1 MINTNNTNAIKAGT
15 IIATPEAKLGWAAS
29 KSQPIQYLG
38 KSGKIVYGNRAVSE
52 RDGKLYVKS
61 RAKVEVE
68 VVQVAEGK
76 YEVKL

>member
-1 MINTNNTNAIKAGT
+1 MHNFDNMKAGT
-15 IIATPEAKLGWAAS
+15 IIATTEAKLGWTAS

-61 RAKVEVE
+61 RSKVEVE
-68 VVQVAEGK
+68 VIEVGDGK
-76 YEVKL
+76 YEVRL